1 MMSVIDHGAGR
12 SATAPTDRRGRVIMS
27 SPPITSPRTDP
38 TPRLTRTRDDR
49 VIAGV
54 AGGLGQYLRI
64 DPVIIRVV
72 FVVLA
77 LAGGG
82 GLLAYLIA
90 WIVLPEAETDG
101 TSETAPSGSATS
113 VVTGLLLV
121 GLGGFL
127 LLERLLP
134 TVSWRYLG
142 PGLLIT
148 LGVILLVRR

>member
-1 MMSVIDHGAGR
+1 
-12 SATAPTDRRGRVIMS
+12 MS
-27 SPPITSPRTDP
+27 SPPATSPRTDP
-38 TPRLTRTRDDR
+38 TPRLTRSRDDR

-54 AGGLGQYLRI
+54 AGGLGPYLRI

-82 GLLAYLIA
+82 GLLAYLVA
-90 WIVLPEAETDG
+90 WLVLPEAETDG
-101 TSETAPSGSATS
+101 APETAPDGSATA

-142 PGLLIT
+142 SGLLIM
-148 LGVILLVRR
+148 LGVTLLVRR